1 VTVALSL
8 VLFALAFCGAFL
20 SGLVG
25 VGGAIVMI
33 PLLYYVPPLLGAGE
47 LPIKEVAGLSMTQ
60 VLAAAIVGTWSH
72 GRHALVHRRLALVG
86 GSAMA
91 AGALLGALLSSHVS
105 GRVLLVTFAMMATL
119 ALPLVF
125 VSPAEPTPA
134 YGDPPAAP
142 FHRAS
147 AAGLPGLIGLAA
159 GIVGAGGAF
168 LLVPVMVGVMR
179 IPMRLSIG
187 TSLAMVGMSAIAG
200 FLGKALTG
208 QVPLWPA
215 ATVVLGSL
223 SGAPLGGRVS
233 RRVPVTVLRA
243 VLAGIITLVVLRV
256 WIDVAT
262 R

>member
-1 VTVALSL
+1 VTVALPL
-8 VLFALAFCGAFL
+8 VLFALAFCGAFV

-47 LPIKEVAGLSMTQ
+47 LTIKEVAGLSMTQ
-60 VLAAAIVGTWSH
+60 VLAAALVGAWSH
-72 GRHALVHRRLALVG
+72 GRHALVHRRLAWVG

-91 AGALLGALLSSHVS
+91 AGALLGALLSSHVP
-105 GRVLLVTFAMMATL
+105 GRALLATFAVMATL
-119 ALPLVF
+119 ALLLMF
-125 VSPAEPTPA
+125 VSPAEPTPGHEGPTA
-134 YGDPPAAP
+134 VP

-147 AAGLPGLIGLAA
+147 AAGLPGVIGLAA
-159 GIVGAGGAF
+159 GVVGAGGAF

-187 TSLAMVGMSAIAG
+187 TSLAMVGMSAVAG
-200 FLGKALTG
+200 FLGKAMTG

-243 VLAGIITLVVLRV
+243 VLVGIIIVVMLRV
-256 WIDVAT
+256 WLDVAT
-262 R
+262 Q

>member
-1 VTVALSL
+1 MTVALPL

-47 LPIKEVAGLSMTQ
+47 LTIKEVAGLSMTQ

-72 GRHALVHRRLALVG
+72 GRHAFVHRRLALIG

-105 GRVLLVTFAMMATL
+105 GQVLLVTFAVMATL
-119 ALPLVF
+119 ALPLMF
-125 VSPAEPTPA
+125 LSPAEPRPTLE
-134 YGDPPAAP
+134 DPAAVP

-147 AAGLPGLIGLAA
+147 AAGWPGLIGLVA

-168 LLVPVMVGVMR
+168 LLVPVLVGVMR

-233 RRVPVTVLRA
+233 RRVPVAVLRA
-243 VLAGIITLVVLRV
+243 VLAGIIVVVMTRV
-256 WIDVAT
+256 WVDLAT

>member
-1 VTVALSL
+1 MTLAFSL
-8 VLFALAFCGAFL
+8 ILFGLAFCGAFV

-33 PLLYYVPPLLGAGE
+33 PLLYYVPPLLGAAE

-60 VLAAAIVGTWSH
+60 VLAAAVMGAWSH
-72 GRHALVHRRLALVG
+72 GRHAFVHRRLALTG
-86 GSAMA
+86 GPAMA

-105 GRVLLVTFAMMATL
+105 GRALLATFAVMATV
-119 ALPLVF
+119 ALPLMF
-125 VSPAEPTPA
+125 VSPAEAPRGA
-134 YGDPPAAP
+134 GDPSTLA
-142 FHRAS
+142 FNRVT
-147 AAGLPGLIGLAA
+147 AAGLPGLIGLVA

-187 TSLAMVGMSAIAG
+187 TSLAMVGMSAVAG
-200 FLGKALTG
+200 FLGKAVTG

-223 SGAPLGGRVS
+223 TGAPLGGRVS
-233 RRVPVTVLRA
+233 RRVPVAVLRG
-243 VLAGIITLVVLRV
+243 VLAGIITLVMLRV
-256 WIDVAT
+256 WLDVAG
-262 R
+262 

>member
-1 VTVALSL
+1 VTVALPL
-8 VLFALAFCGAFL
+8 VLFALAFCGAFV

-47 LPIKEVAGLSMTQ
+47 LTIKEVAGLSMTQ
-60 VLAAAIVGTWSH
+60 VLAAALVGAWSH
-72 GRHALVHRRLALVG
+72 GRHAFVHRRLAWVG

-91 AGALLGALLSSHVS
+91 AGALLGALLSSHVP
-105 GRVLLVTFAMMATL
+105 GRVLLATFAVMATL
-119 ALPLVF
+119 ALLLMF
-125 VSPAEPTPA
+125 VPPAEPTP
-134 YGDPPAAP
+134 GHDDPTAVP

-147 AAGLPGLIGLAA
+147 AAGLPGVIGLAA
-159 GIVGAGGAF
+159 GVVGAGGAF
-168 LLVPVMVGVMR
+168 LLVPVMVGLMR

-187 TSLAMVGMSAIAG
+187 TSLAMVGMSAVAG
-200 FLGKALTG
+200 FLGKAVTG

-243 VLAGIITLVVLRV
+243 VLVGIIIVVMLRV
-256 WIDVAT
+256 WLDVAT
-262 R
+262 Q

>member
-1 VTVALSL
+1 MTVAFPL
-8 VLFALAFCGAFL
+8 VLFGLAFCGAFV

-47 LPIKEVAGLSMTQ
+47 LSIMEVAGLSMTQ
-60 VLAAAIVGTWSH
+60 VLAAAVVGAWSH
-72 GRHALVHRRLALVG
+72 GRHALVHRRLALIG
-86 GSAMA
+86 GPAMA
-91 AGALLGALLSSHVS
+91 TGALLGALLSSHFS
-105 GRVLLVTFAMMATL
+105 GRALLTTFALMATM
-119 ALPLVF
+119 ALPLMF
-125 VSPAEPTPA
+125 ISPAGPTRGH
-134 YGDPPAAP
+134 GDPAAVP
-142 FHRAS
+142 VNRSTAI
-147 AAGLPGLIGLAA
+147 GLPGLIGLVA

-179 IPMRLSIG
+179 IPMRVSIG

-208 QVPLWPA
+208 QVSLWPA

-233 RRVPVTVLRA
+233 RRVPVSVLRA
-243 VLAGIITLVVLRV
+243 VLAGIIALVMLRV
-256 WIDVAT
+256 WHDVVT
-262 R
+262 H

>member
-1 VTVALSL
+1 MTVALPL

-47 LPIKEVAGLSMTQ
+47 LTIKEVAGLSMTQ
-60 VLAAAIVGTWSH
+60 VLAAAIAGTWSH
-72 GRHALVHRRLALVG
+72 GRHAFVHRRLALTG

-105 GRVLLVTFAMMATL
+105 GQVLLVTFAVMATL
-119 ALPLVF
+119 ALPLMF
-125 VSPAEPTPA
+125 VSPAEPTPSSE
-134 YGDPPAAP
+134 DPAAVP

-147 AAGLPGLIGLAA
+147 AAGWPGLIGLVA

-168 LLVPVMVGVMR
+168 LLVPVLVGVMR

-233 RRVPVTVLRA
+233 RRVPVAVLRA
-243 VLAGIITLVVLRV
+243 VLAGIIVVVMTRV
-256 WIDVAT
+256 WIDLAT